1 MKEKMRKFWEEH
13 KEQIVLGGVAVGGFL
28 LGVLYENFRDS
39 SCDIS
44 LNRDSSEYE
53 IPGEIP
59 SSKNGRL
66 IDEDIFTNIAPQI
79 EAVIL
84 EEGLDE
90 AYIDATYDVEYPKGG
105 DYKNGT
111 YTVKKKLDIYVRD
124 MCDREE

>member
-13 KEQIVLGGVAVGGFL
+13 KAQIALGVAVGGFL
-28 LGVLYENFRDS
+28 LGILYESLKDTD
-39 SCDIS
+39 CDIS
-44 LNRDSSEYE
+44 LDRDSGEYE

-59 SSKNGRL
+59 SSKNGRE

-79 EAVIL
+79 EAALL

-90 AYIDATYDVEYPKGG
+90 AYIDVTYDVEFPMGG

-111 YTVKKKLDIYVRD
+111 YSVKKKVDIYVRD
-124 MCDREE
+124 MCDQEE